1 MFPSRMALSPASLLC
16 GPLEE
21 LQELA
26 FNERPI
32 RRSLKT
38 AEEIDQLTVDEDL
51 NDIERAVY
59 LLSVGQ
65 EVQRASVISN
75 LPSLVRQNPAE
86 TFRRV
91 VPKVRVRNV
100 CHISRGQDMDITQ
113 EMTGGLFRCVLQV
126 TCPVCVIQEVLN
138 GAGGEIQLAAAASF
152 LTILQDDII
161 LIHTHTYSILKTVL
175 LHLNHRDSVVSNAW
189 LETLLLAINALPKE
203 TIKQEV
209 LNPLLYQSQLSHSLQ
224 ARLASCRILGRVT
237 NKFDSHIVKKDL
249 LPLALSL
256 CQDLE
261 FEVRACMC
269 RQLESIA
276 RATGVDD
283 TRTELLPELLEL
295 AGDEES
301 NVRLAAFDT
310 IINLMDMMD
319 SDDRLHIVVP
329 LVMSVCDASSQADK
343 AVLASLSFQFGK
355 VCSELAGSLSDE
367 QKGCLLQRF
376 KVLCVAGLQ
385 TEGNQTD
392 GNSESTL
399 IRCNCCYNLPA
410 MVLFVDSAHFLS
422 ELHPSFSSLCFD
434 PEVSVRRS
442 AAASFHQVLKLLGSN
457 VQLVHK
463 EFLFLLQDESLEV
476 LDALM
481 NHLEETLE
489 AILSRSENLTLD
501 NKFPELLSVLLMAEQ
516 KVGCSL
522 RWRLHEKLLQ
532 RYSCLARLLPG
543 ELLHQSFSPRIFIIL
558 TTNKVL
564 PVQKEA
570 ARMFCTFLR
579 YNRKQEHRQEMIE
592 RLIQDL
598 AQGRSYWNR
607 LRFLDICETATEIFS
622 RKYFNKYFLVPALEL
637 VHDPVANVRY
647 KLCQL
652 LPRLRSSLRLP
663 ADKQLLQKLDF
674 CVQKLLCREKDKD
687 VVATIRKTVLELDKL
702 DLSEP
707 FHKRQERDLLDQK
720 KEKEETLLLEMLER
734 QQNDGK
740 LNSDKHTERKRRDSK
755 TSLSATK
762 SMSMSSSGAAMSSS
776 GKETRKAKLSRSRSL
791 SSQPTTSKPVNSERP
806 LKVKDLSGTSGP
818 GKSSVMST
826 KDDSLRTAHF
836 TMATQSASSMPV
848 LIRSNTTSLLD
859 RASTLDPRDH
869 RTGTLDPRDHRTGT
883 LDPRDHRTGTLDPRE
898 HRTGTLDPRDHRT
911 GTLDPRD
918 HRTGTLD
925 PRDHRTGTL
934 DPRDHRT
941 STLDHRTSNMD
952 HRNNMMDHRTSTLDH
967 RTSAN
972 EQRDHRTSAN
982 EQRDHRTSSLDQR
995 SKTMERGCGV
1005 KDSQSRKLSINRKS
1019 NSFSV
1024 QSGRD

>member
-1 MFPSRMALSPASLLC
+1 MLPGRMALSPAGVLC

-26 FNERPI
+26 FIERPI

-65 EVQRASVISN
+65 EVQRVSVISN

-91 VPKVRVRNV
+91 VPKVR
-100 CHISRGQDMDITQ
+100 
-113 EMTGGLFRCVLQV
+113 
-126 TCPVCVIQEVLN
+126 EVLN
-138 GAGGEIQLAAAASF
+138 GAGAEIQLAAAASF

-161 LIHTHTYSILKTVL
+161 LIHTHTYSILKIVL
-175 LHLNHRDSVVSNAW
+175 LHLNHRDTVVSTAW

-209 LNPLLYQSQLSHSLQ
+209 LNPLLHQSQLSHAPQ
-224 ARLASCRILGRVT
+224 ARLASCRILGKVAC
-237 NKFDSHIVKKDL
+237 KFDSYIVKKEL
-249 LPLALSL
+249 LPLARSL
-256 CQDLE
+256 CQDPE

-283 TRTELLPELLEL
+283 TRAELLPDLVEL
-295 AGDEES
+295 AGDEDS
-301 NVRLAAFDT
+301 SVRLAAFDT
-310 IINLMDMMD
+310 ITNLMEMMD
-319 SDDRLHIVVP
+319 SDDQLHIVIP
-329 LVMSVCDASSQADK
+329 LVMAVCEASLQEDEAIM
-343 AVLASLSFQFGK
+343 ASLSFQFGK
-355 VCSELAGSLSDE
+355 LCNELAGSLSDE
-367 QKGCLLQRF
+367 QKSHLLQTF
-376 KVLCVAGLQ
+376 KELCTTGLQ

-392 GNSESTL
+392 SNNESTL

-410 MVLFVDSAHFLS
+410 MVVFADTAHFLS
-422 ELHPSFSSLCFD
+422 ELYPSFSSLCSD
-434 PEVSVRRS
+434 PEVCVRRS
-442 AAASFHQVLKLLGSN
+442 AAASFHQVVKLLGSK
-457 VQLVHK
+457 VQLLHK
-463 EFLFLLQDESLEV
+463 ELLCLLQDDALEV

-481 NHLEETLE
+481 THVEETLE
-489 AILSRSENLTLD
+489 AVLSRGENQSLD
-501 NKFPELLSVLLMAEQ
+501 NKFPDLMAGLLLAEQ
-516 KVGCSL
+516 KIGRSL

-564 PVQKEA
+564 PVQKAA
-570 ARMFCTFLR
+570 ARTFCTFLR
-579 YNRKQEHRQEMIE
+579 YNRKQEQRQEMMG

-607 LRFLDICETATEIFS
+607 LRFLDVCETATEIFS
-622 RKYFNKYFLVPALEL
+622 RKYFNKHFLIPALEL

-674 CVQKLLCREKDKD
+674 CVQKLLCKEKDKD
-687 VVATIRKTVLELDKL
+687 VVAMIRKTVLELDKL

-720 KEKEETLLLEMLER
+720 KEKEETLLLEMEQLER
-734 QQNDGK
+734 QQNGGK
-740 LNSDKHTERKRRDSK
+740 LNSDKHPERKRRDSK
-755 TSLSATK
+755 TGLSATK
-762 SMSMSSSGAAMSSS
+762 SMSVSSSAGASSS
-776 GKETRKAKLSRSRSL
+776 YDKEMRKAKLSRSRSL
-791 SSQPTTSKPVNSERP
+791 TSQPTTSKPVTSDRS
-806 LKVKDLSGTSGP
+806 LKVKELSSASASGKASMLTS
-818 GKSSVMST
+818 

-836 TMATQSASSMPV
+836 SMGAQSASSMPV

-859 RASTLDPRDH
+859 RASTLDQRDH
-869 RTGTLDPRDHRTGT
+869 RPNTLDYRTGNMDHRNNIMNHRTST
-883 LDPRDHRTGTLDPRE
+883 LDQ
-898 HRTGTLDPRDHRT
+898 
-911 GTLDPRD
+911 
-918 HRTGTLD
+918 
-925 PRDHRTGTL
+925 
-934 DPRDHRT
+934 RDHRT
-941 STLDHRTSNMD
+941 STLDQRDHRTSTLEQ
-952 HRNNMMDHRTSTLDH
+952 RDHRTSTLD
-967 RTSAN
+967 
-972 EQRDHRTSAN
+972 
-982 EQRDHRTSSLDQR
+982 QR
-995 SKTMERGCGV
+995 SKTMDRGCSMKEG
-1005 KDSQSRKLSINRKS
+1005 QSRKLSINRKS

>member
-1 MFPSRMALSPASLLC
+1 MFSSSRMALNQSSLLY
-16 GPLEE
+16 GQLEE

-26 FNERPI
+26 FIERPI

-91 VPKVRVRNV
+91 VPKVR
-100 CHISRGQDMDITQ
+100 
-113 EMTGGLFRCVLQV
+113 
-126 TCPVCVIQEVLN
+126 EVLN
-138 GAGGEIQLAAAASF
+138 GAGAEIQLAAAASF

-161 LIHTHTYSILKTVL
+161 LIHTHTFSILKTVL
-175 LHLNHRDSVVSNAW
+175 LHLNHRDTVVSNAW
-189 LETLLLAINALPKE
+189 LETLLSAINALPKE

-224 ARLASCRILGRVT
+224 ARLASCRILGKVAC
-237 NKFDSHIVKKDL
+237 KFDSHIVKKEL
-249 LPLALSL
+249 LPLARSL
-256 CQDLE
+256 CQDVEL
-261 FEVRACMC
+261 EVRAVMC

-276 RATGVDD
+276 RASGVDD
-283 TRTELLPELLEL
+283 TRTELLPELVEL
-295 AGDEES
+295 ARDQECS
-301 NVRLAAFDT
+301 VRLAAFDT
-310 IINLMDMMD
+310 IINLMEMID
-319 SDDRLHIVVP
+319 SDDRLHVVVP
-329 LVMSVCDASSQADK
+329 LVMSVCEVSSQADE
-343 AVLASLSFQFGK
+343 AVVASLSFQFGK
-355 VCSELAGSLSDE
+355 VCSGLAGSLSDE
-367 QKGCLLQRF
+367 QKGRLLQRF
-376 KVLCVAGLQ
+376 KVLSVAGLQ
-385 TEGNQTD
+385 TEGNQTE
-392 GNSESTL
+392 GNESTL
-399 IRCNCCYNLPA
+399 VRCNCCYNLPA
-410 MVLFVDSAHFLS
+410 MVVFADSAHFMS
-422 ELHPSFSSLCFD
+422 ELYPSFSSLCCD

-442 AAASFHQVLKLLGSN
+442 AAASFHQVVKLLGSN

-463 EFLFLLQDESLEV
+463 ELLALLQDDALEV

-489 AILSRSENLTLD
+489 AVLSRGENLALD
-501 NKFPELLSVLLMAEQ
+501 NKFPELLSALLIAEQ
-516 KVGCSL
+516 KVGGSL

-543 ELLHQSFSPRIFIIL
+543 ELLHQSFSPRIFTIL

-570 ARMFCTFLR
+570 ARTFCTFLR
-579 YNRKQEHRQEMIE
+579 YNRKQEQRQEMME

-607 LRFLDICETATEIFS
+607 LRFLDVCETAGEIFS
-622 RKYFNKYFLVPALEL
+622 RKYFNKHFLIPALEL

-663 ADKQLLQKLDF
+663 ADKQLLQQLDF

-702 DLSEP
+702 DLAEP

-720 KEKEETLLLEMLER
+720 KEKEETLLLEMEQLER
-734 QQNDGK
+734 QQSDGK
-740 LNSDKHTERKRRDSK
+740 LNSEKHTERKRRDSK
-755 TSLSATK
+755 TSLAAIK
-762 SMSMSSSGAAMSSS
+762 SMSVSSSGATLASS
-776 GKETRKAKLSRSRSL
+776 GKEMRKAKLSRSRSL
-791 SSQPTTSKPVNSERP
+791 SSQPTTSKAANSDRP
-806 LKVKDLSGTSGP
+806 LKVRELSSMSGS
-818 GKSSVMST
+818 GKSSMSSS

-836 TMATQSASSMPV
+836 SMATQSTSSMPV
-848 LIRSNTTSLLD
+848 LIRSNTTSLLE
-859 RASTLDPRDH
+859 RASTLDHRSSSMDH
-869 RTGTLDPRDHRTGT
+869 RTSTIDQ
-883 LDPRDHRTGTLDPRE
+883 
-898 HRTGTLDPRDHRT
+898 
-911 GTLDPRD
+911 
-918 HRTGTLD
+918 
-925 PRDHRTGTL
+925 
-934 DPRDHRT
+934 RDHRT

-952 HRNNMMDHRTSTLDH
+952 HRNNMLEQRTGTMDHRTSTLDH
-967 RTSAN
+967 RTTTIDQRDHRSSTMD
-972 EQRDHRTSAN
+972 QRDHRTSTLD
-982 EQRDHRTSSLDQR
+982 QRDHRTSTLDQRDHRTSTLDQRDHRTSTLDQR
-995 SKTMERGCGV
+995 SKTMDRGCGV